1 MRKLL
6 LLSACMFVF
15 TLAAAA
21 QTGNASTTTAS
32 SGNQPSACS
41 CQCNCPT
48 NDASQCSCRCSC
60 PNQAQAT
67 MSSNTA
73 APSSTASAAK
83 AATGGTAAASSGE
96 QGTVEYNDQQDA
108 ESEDEPADQS
118 SSNEPVLQQRPPVP
132 PASSIPAGSRVV
144 PAGTELH
151 ATLDRLLSS
160 KTAQAGDTFTATL
173 SEPITARNGA
183 VLLPI
188 GTKLQGEVTDVEQG
202 KVLASVRGKARLD
215 LRFREVKL
223 PNGTTLPI
231 TASLLGVNET
241 GKKTGASSDSEG
253 GVSGGTTGGRVV
265 RDVGIGAGIGTV
277 AGLIFGS
284 ALKGL
289 AIGAIA
295 GGGYVLATAGK
306 DVELPAETGLR
317 IQLDQN
323 VPIPANAVNAR

>member
-1 MRKLL
+1 M
-6 LLSACMFVF
+6 SSSS
-15 TLAAAA
+15 AAAA
-21 QTGNASTTTAS
+21 PAAKPPVGGTTTAS
-32 SGNQPSACS
+32 S
-41 CQCNCPT
+41 
-48 NDASQCSCRCSC
+48 
-60 PNQAQAT
+60 AQ
-67 MSSNTA
+67 
-73 APSSTASAAK
+73 
-83 AATGGTAAASSGE
+83 
-96 QGTVEYNDQQDA
+96 QGTVEYNDQDA
-108 ESEDEPADQS
+108 DYEDEPADQR
-118 SSNEPVLQQRPPVP
+118 SSNEPVLQQRPPAP
-132 PASSIPAGSRVV
+132 KASELPAGSRIV

-151 ATLDRLLSS
+151 ATLDSTLTS
-160 KTAQAGDTFTATL
+160 KTARAGDTFAATL
-173 SEPITARNGA
+173 TDQISARNGA

-202 KVLASVRGKARLD
+202 KVLASVRGKGRLD
-215 LRFREVKL
+215 LRFREIIL
-223 PNGTTLPI
+223 PGGTRLPI

-241 GKKTGASSDSEG
+241 GKKTGASTDDEG
-253 GVSGGTTGGRVV
+253 SVTGGTTGGRVV
-265 RDVGIGAGIGTV
+265 KDVGIGAGIGTV

>member
-1 MRKLL
+1 M
-6 LLSACMFVF
+6 SS
-15 TLAAAA
+15 
-21 QTGNASTTTAS
+21 NTTAS
-32 SGNQPSACS
+32 S
-41 CQCNCPT
+41 
-48 NDASQCSCRCSC
+48 
-60 PNQAQAT
+60 
-67 MSSNTA
+67 
-73 APSSTASAAK
+73 STAPAAK
-83 AATGGTAAASSGE
+83 AATGGTVAASSAQ
-96 QGTVEYNDQQDA
+96 QGTVEYNDDQDA
-108 ESEDEPADQS
+108 DYEDEPVDQRS
-118 SSNEPVLQQRPPVP
+118 ANEPVLQQRPPVP

-173 SEPITARNGA
+173 SEPVTARNGA
-183 VLLPI
+183 VLLPL

-202 KVLASVRGKARLD
+202 KVLASVRGKGRLD
-215 LRFREVKL
+215 LRFREVTL

-241 GKKTGASSDSEG
+241 GKKTGASTDNEG

>member
-6 LLSACMFVF
+6 LLSVCMFLF
-15 TLAAAA
+15 TIAAAA
-21 QTGNASTTTAS
+21 QSGSAATTIT
-32 SGNQPSACS
+32 SGTQPSACS
-41 CQCNCPT
+41 CQCSCPT
-48 NDASQCSCRCSC
+48 NDAAQCSCRCTC

-67 MSSNTA
+67 MSSGTTTS
-73 APSSTASAAK
+73 SSTVSATK
-83 AATGGTAAASSGE
+83 AAVGGTTAAASGQ
-96 QGTVEYNDQQDA
+96 QGTVEYNDEQDT
-108 ESEDEPADQS
+108 ENGDEPADQQ

-215 LRFREVKL
+215 LRFREVRL

>member
-6 LLSACMFVF
+6 LLSVCLFLF

-21 QTGNASTTTAS
+21 QTGNASTTTTT
-32 SGNQPSACS
+32 SGTQPTACS

-48 NDASQCSCRCSC
+48 NDASQCSCRCTC

-67 MSSNTA
+67 MSSGTA
-73 APSSTASAAK
+73 ASSSSATAAK
-83 AATGGTAAASSGE
+83 AATGATTAASSGE
-96 QGTVEYNDQQDA
+96 QGTVEYNDGQDA
-108 ESEDEPADQS
+108 ENENEAADQS
-118 SSNEPVLQQRPPVP
+118 SSNEPVLQQRPPAL

-183 VLLPI
+183 VLLPL

-323 VPIPANAVNAR
+323 VPIPAKP